1 MNTWKI
7 SCRGRNSPGRSAA
20 DRMYTV
26 WGAARKAPCYCA
38 LTFNK
43 QGNYPELM
51 NQVIE
56 RVVRVRD
63 VFKGYL

>member
-1 MNTWKI
+1 MHWERLDDK
-7 SCRGRNSPGRSAA
+7 
-20 DRMYTV
+20 
-26 WGAARKAPCYCA
+26 KASRIKSYITG
-38 LTFNK
+38 LNFNK

-56 RVVRVRD
+56 RVVKVRD